1 MHDNNKLFV
10 MKFMRS
16 LCISHSKFFY
26 MYTHRRTAVVCNCFF
41 YIASKR
47 KCFSKHSHELSL
59 VARTKNECEQDI
71 CKNINKCRA
80 RKKSIKPVCKWNDIK
95 KRMNEQTDKIRW
107 NIQNEY
113 RIGTSKSKTKKIRIK
128 FCFRIYN
135 GLKWSTSA
143 VPWGKF
149 RKTMKTD
156 K

>member
-1 MHDNNKLFV
+1 MITISCLSWNLWEAYAFLIPNFFICILIV
-10 MKFMRS
+10 ARL
-16 LCISHSKFFY
+16 LCAI
-26 MYTHRRTAVVCNCFF
+26 VFF

-128 FCFRIYN
+128 FCFSIYN